1 MLYVLRLS
9 SGGCIV
15 AAAGDEKSA
24 RELANKMDLQER
36 ETIASIRP
44 LSRFGVRF
52 TPTDSGSLEVDSWD
66 DSTLDDILI
75 HEYPI
80 LNQALQKAN
89 SVRFVPSPN
98 REKPVLDQ
106 LRNAH
111 QQNSEI
117 IRKGL
122 RQEIERL
129 ASEPTIQKH
138 KTAHK

>member
-1 MLYVLRLS
+1 M
-9 SGGCIV
+9 V
-15 AAAGDEKSA
+15 AASEDERSA
-24 RELANKMDLQER
+24 RELAGRMGLQEG

-52 TPTDSGSLEVDSWD
+52 SPTDSGSLDVNSWD

-80 LNQALQKAN
+80 LNEALQKAN
-89 SVRFVPSPN
+89 AMRFVPTPN

-106 LRNAH
+106 LRDAH
-111 QQNSEI
+111 EKNSEI

-122 RQEIERL
+122 RQEVERL
-129 ASEPTIQKH
+129 TSEPAKQKAAR
-138 KTAHK
+138 K

>member
-9 SGGCIV
+9 SGDCMV
-15 AAAGDEKSA
+15 AASEDERSA
-24 RELANKMDLQER
+24 RELAGRMGLQEG

-52 TPTDSGSLEVDSWD
+52 SPTDSGSLDVNSWD

-80 LNQALQKAN
+80 LNEALQKAN
-89 SVRFVPSPN
+89 AMRFVPTPN

-106 LRNAH
+106 LRDAH
-111 QQNSEI
+111 EKNSEI

-122 RQEIERL
+122 RQEVERL
-129 ASEPTIQKH
+129 TSEPAKQKAAR
-138 KTAHK
+138 K